1 METTN
6 FKYRVAQVMSGE
18 YPPREKVRVCDT
30 PPLYKDIGM
39 QGDQIVIEQNKLRAC
54 LASADSSAYE
64 HAHDLPIDFV
74 DGLSDR
80 LKSPA
85 MVLASQTQPNSI
97 VIVSDRIDKC
107 GDPIIV
113 ALSDGGR
120 LGNIDGEVVKYTK
133 LASMYGK
140 QNFTEF
146 LRRSLENNGLLY
158 LDIKKSRDLAVSAG
172 LQLPGVLAN
181 LDSMTII
188 RRYNENVNTFKQ
200 KILRNP
206 KNFAPENYGQTL
218 YRHDGL
224 PFAYVDP
231 DGRQRLTEY
240 GTKEDGTAYV
250 VKTTVTL
257 SDGRTEKTEYDRSG
271 KVTALERST
280 ADGCETY
287 SYSSGYTW
295 SHETSVVHGG
305 ENKYFQSKSVHE
317 KRREKKEERGWD
329 HDSTKESWQ
338 EQDGRGNVIL
348 SKHNVYGDNDRLQS
362 SSDVRYEY
370 DRYGNRISAIYDDGS
385 VYKTE
390 YYPPS
395 MVRDHFGFEVDDYDA
410 GAVDHDRIKTETARY
425 ADGSIRIKQYTL
437 EGEYTESEYS
447 PDGKLTEFTN
457 ADGKTFQGKAAELE
471 LLKSQGQAPTKAD
484 VKAKAER
491 SSTAKPAAKSDAK
504 TKAATTSKTGK
515 TKKPMTFCKGCN
527 AAKGGRDGGAGR

>member
-1 METTN
+1 MDPTH
-6 FKYRVAQVMSGE
+6 FKYRVAQTLSGE
-18 YPPREKVRVCDT
+18 QKQFDTVLVCDT
-30 PPLYKDIGM
+30 PELVRSVGFSSGEIHMSQKH
-39 QGDQIVIEQNKLRAC
+39 VRSC
-54 LASADSSAYE
+54 LAAEDPNGKE
-64 HAHDLPIDFV
+64 HRHDLPIDFM
-74 DGLSDR
+74 DDLPR
-80 LKSPA
+80 YIESPA
-85 MVLASQTQPNSI
+85 MILQSMTQPDS
-97 VIVSDRIDKC
+97 VVLVTDRKDKR
-107 GDPIIV
+107 DRPIII
-113 ALSDGGR
+113 ALKNAGQGVKDGSVIDCNFVTSTYGR
-120 LGNIDGEVVKYTK
+120 NGF
-133 LASMYGK
+133 S
-140 QNFTEF
+140 EF
-146 LRRSLENNGLLY
+146 LNNSLQNNCLLY
-158 LDIKKSRDLAVSAG
+158 CDIKKSRDLVASIG
-172 LQLPGVLAN
+172 LRLPEFLAKC
-181 LDSMTII
+181 DSKTII

-218 YRHDGL
+218 HRRDGL

>member
-1 METTN
+1 MNES

-18 YPPREKVRVCDT
+18 YRQDDIVQVCATPELVRSVGFSDC
-30 PPLYKDIGM
+30 G
-39 QGDQIVIEQNKLRAC
+39 IVMTQKHIRNC
-54 LASADSSAYE
+54 LALEDPRGKD
-64 HAHDLPIDFV
+64 HRHDLPIDFM
-74 DGLSDR
+74 DDLPR
-80 LKSPA
+80 YIQSPA
-85 MVLASQTQPNSI
+85 MILQSMSQPDSV
-97 VIVSDRIDKC
+97 VIVTNRKDKKDR
-107 GDPIIV
+107 PIIV
-113 ALSDGGR
+113 ALKNAGKGTVGGKV
-120 LGNIDGEVVKYTK
+120 IDCNVVT
-133 LASMYGK
+133 STYGR
-140 QNFTEF
+140 NGFTEF
-146 LRRSLENNGLLY
+146 LNNSLKNNCLLY
-158 LDIKKSRDLAVSAG
+158 CDIKKSRDLVVSAG
-172 LQLPGVLAN
+172 LQLPGLLAN

-200 KILRNP
+200 KFLRNP
-206 KNFAPENYGQTL
+206 KYFEPESYGQTL
-218 YRHDGL
+218 YRPDGL

-250 VKTTVTL
+250 TKTTVTL

-305 ENKYFQSKSVHE
+305 ESEYFSGKSVHE
-317 KRREKKEERGWD
+317 KRREKIAERGWD